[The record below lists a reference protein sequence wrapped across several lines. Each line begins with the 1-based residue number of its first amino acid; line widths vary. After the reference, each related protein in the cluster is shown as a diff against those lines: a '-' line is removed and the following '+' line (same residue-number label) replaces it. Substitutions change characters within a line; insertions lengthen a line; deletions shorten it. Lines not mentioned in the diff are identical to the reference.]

1 MLINEEKQSQQTE
14 NKKFLVSGFL
24 FGWFS
29 GLFLGFFSFVCVCG
43 VACFL
48 FLFLLNTI
56 QAEVNSE
63 GFVRA
68 MYIPSQ
74 LFKQAV
80 DIHEY

>member
-1 MLINEEKQSQQTE
+1 M
-14 NKKFLVSGFL
+14 
-24 FGWFS
+24 
-29 GLFLGFFSFVCVCG
+29 CG

-80 DIHEY
+80 AIHEYQEMHIIMPE